1 LLFDDGK
8 HLATHFEPHWRGQMW
23 GTWGSDQRGKEQ
35 DSEPFEIPMQGLGV
49 FSCLKTAWPGFHPAF
64 RGFGG
69 EEGYIH
75 EKFRRAGGR
84 CLCLPWLRWMHR
96 FTRAAGPQYPLTVE
110 EKLRNYLLG
119 HSELGLDL
127 EPVLQHFSEYLPRTR
142 VRAVTEQ
149 TLGKLRA
156 EAILPREAEVHAKGR
171 T

>member
-1 LLFDDGK
+1 
-8 HLATHFEPHWRGQMW
+8 
-23 GTWGSDQRGKEQ
+23 
-35 DSEPFEIPMQGLGV
+35 
-49 FSCLKTAWPGFHPAF
+49 
-64 RGFGG
+64 
-69 EEGYIH
+69 
-75 EKFRRAGGR
+75 
-84 CLCLPWLRWMHR
+84 MHR
-96 FTRAAGPQYPLTVE
+96 FTRVSGPQYPLTVE
-110 EKLRNYLLG
+110 DKLRNYLLG